1 MGGKAGECVD
11 VCVKAAKF
19 MYVMRM
25 FIQMSR
31 NQDLSL
37 NKLVNCKDKQLQH
50 RE

>member
-1 MGGKAGECVD
+1 MD
-11 VCVKAAKF
+11 VCLKAAKF

-37 NKLVNCKDKQLQH
+37 SKLVSCKDKHLQD

>member
-1 MGGKAGECVD
+1 MD

-19 MYVMRM
+19 TYIMRI

-37 NKLVNCKDKQLQH
+37 SKLVDCKDEQLQD